1 MVAVGTINGIYRYR
15 RYLMC
20 KNLCPMG
27 QKREDEIAEL
37 KKENEGLM
45 EVIFAQQEKIK
56 NLSAALELL
65 TKKGLN

>member
-1 MVAVGTINGIYRYR
+1 
-15 RYLMC
+15 
-20 KNLCPMG
+20 MG

>member
-1 MVAVGTINGIYRYR
+1 
-15 RYLMC
+15 MC